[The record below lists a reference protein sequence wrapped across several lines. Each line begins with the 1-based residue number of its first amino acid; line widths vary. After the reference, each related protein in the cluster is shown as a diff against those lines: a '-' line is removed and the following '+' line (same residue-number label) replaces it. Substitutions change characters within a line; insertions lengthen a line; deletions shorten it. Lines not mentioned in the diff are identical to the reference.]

1 MRGSFMEKNRGENK
15 YKKIKLVVTIIIL
28 SLVMIIIKYIVT
40 GGAIL
45 GMLFLCTIGEK
56 IEVYEDIAKYQDYIG
71 DFAVDPF
78 NRRMMDVSIF
88 PEDVKDKNVKEFKT
102 IYYNPWDQQY
112 VSYLTIE
119 YDNDEYE
126 QELERLKQIGIEAYK
141 ELYSVCDEPEGYD
154 LVAMNSDYYGF
165 VYAMVPEKDSKIIT
179 YVEIEFCNC
188 FADIDVYEYVPNE
201 YLLNGLNVEMDN
213 PYEEKIMGDL

>member
-1 MRGSFMEKNRGENK
+1 MEKNRGENK

-28 SLVMIIIKYIVT
+28 SLVLIIIKYIVT
-40 GGAIL
+40 GGVIL
-45 GMLFLCTIGEK
+45 GMLFLTTMGEK
-56 IEVYEDIAKYQDYIG
+56 IEVYEDIDKYQDYIG
-71 DFAVDPF
+71 NTAEDPF
-78 NRRMMDVSIF
+78 NRRMMDVSVF

-119 YDNDEYE
+119 YEKDEYE
-126 QELERLKQIGIEAYK
+126 KELERLNQIGIEEYK
-141 ELYSVCDEPEGYD
+141 ALYSVCDEPEGYD
-154 LVAMNSDYYGF
+154 LVAMNSDRYYGF
-165 VYAMVPEKDSKIIT
+165 VYAIVPEKDSRIIT
-179 YVEIEFCNC
+179 YVEIEFCNY